1 MDIVDVWVGEG
12 DGWVVMR
19 WWVMVVV
26 DGGGVVLVKVVIVVV
41 GVEVVDGKVESWG
54 MMGVGVNGVYGGV
67 GDEGLG
73 IVGGLM
79 MVIDWEEVEVEV
91 GDV

>member
-1 MDIVDVWVGEG
+1 MVG
-12 DGWVVMR
+12 
-19 WWVMVVV
+19 
-26 DGGGVVLVKVVIVVV
+26 

-54 MMGVGVNGVYGGV
+54 MMGVGVDGVYGGV

-73 IVGGLM
+73 IIGGLM
-79 MVIDWEEVEVEV
+79 MVVDWEEVEVEV